1 MVSASRTDPRPEIR
15 GHEGRNNVDPQN
27 LQTVAQQYFD
37 SVKDRRNRRM
47 VTAKYTNLAEAS
59 RADIEQ
65 DVCVWFAGFT
75 SGIKL
80 VGSKPTLPPLE
91 SVLEVVMKSFETEI
105 AA

>member
-1 MVSASRTDPRPEIR
+1 
-15 GHEGRNNVDPQN
+15 VDSQD
-27 LQTVAQQYFD
+27 LHTVAQQYFD
-37 SVKDRRNRRM
+37 SVRDRRNGHLI
-47 VTAKYTNLAEAS
+47 TARYTNLSEAS

-65 DVCVWFAGFT
+65 DCATWFAGFT

-91 SVLEVVMKSFETEI
+91 SVLEVVTKSLETEI